1 MRGVHSVVDEI
12 RRNVFTEVA
21 RLAYEGGDLNRVDMI
36 PYKLV
41 PGEIAHY
48 RHDVFLERAVVAAR
62 VRLALGM
69 DLAPGKPRSALSDQ
83 IQEAATDQKYFEE
96 PLVNI
101 IPFACNACPPK
112 QIRITDS
119 CQGCIS
125 HPCMNVCP
133 KDAIYLDKDK
143 HCHIDQDKCIK
154 CGKCFSQCP
163 YHAISKIERPCAAA
177 CGMDAIGSDEL
188 GRAKIDYDKC
198 VSCGMCLVNCPFAAI
213 ADKSQILQVITA
225 MQRNE
230 EVIACVAPAFV
241 GQFGKEATPA
251 KLKAAMRR
259 LGFADVVEVAIGAD
273 LCTVEE
279 AKDFLEE
286 VPEKQPFMGTSCCPA
301 WSVMAKKLFPEF
313 KDYISMALTPMVITA
328 RMVKKDHPNARIC
341 FIGPC
346 AAKKLEAN
354 RRSVRSDVDF
364 VLTFEELQG
373 MFDAK
378 EVDFTKIEAD
388 PADNM
393 DEGTGMGRGFAVGG
407 GVAAAVVEAIRH
419 IDPDRE
425 VLIEYGD
432 GLRECRKMLQM
443 ARAGKRNGYLL
454 EGMACPGGCVA
465 GAGTIQ
471 PVKQSAVS
479 VEQFKKAAP
488 ELSCTTSPYLNRLE
502 EVEKKYQS
510 TQDFIRAPGFLAGG
524 PFFIAD
530 RRHSR
535 SHIPRGRRA
544 AGGPPGRRRSP

>member
-1 MRGVHSVVDEI
+1 MRGVHSAVDDI

-36 PYKLV
+36 PYKIV
-41 PGEIAHY
+41 PGEVARH
-48 RHDVFLERAVVAAR
+48 RHDVFLERAIVQER

-69 DLAPGKPRSALSDQ
+69 SLQPAGEQSPVSAQ

-133 KDAIYLDKDK
+133 KDAIYLDENK
-143 HCHIDQDKCIK
+143 HCHIDQSKCIK
-154 CGKCFSQCP
+154 CGKCFNQCP
-163 YHAISKIERPCAAA
+163 YRAISKIERPCAAA
-177 CGMDAIGSDEL
+177 
-188 GRAKIDYDKC
+188 
-198 VSCGMCLVNCPFAAI
+198 CGMCLVNCPFAAI
-213 ADKSQILQVITA
+213 ADKSQIFQVINA
-225 MQRNE
+225 MQRND

-251 KLKAAMRR
+251 KLKAAMRI
-259 LGFADVVEVAIGAD
+259 LGFTDVVEVAIGAD

-279 AKDFLEE
+279 AHDFLEN
-286 VPEKQPFMGTSCCPA
+286 VPAKQPFMGTSCCPA
-301 WSVMAKKLFPEF
+301 WSVMAKKLFPQF

-354 RRSVRSDVDF
+354 RKSVRSDVDY

-378 EVDFTKIEAD
+378 EIDFAAIEAD
-388 PADNM
+388 PADDM
-393 DEGTGMGRGFAVGG
+393 SEGTGMGRGFAVGG
-407 GVAAAVVEAIRH
+407 GVAAAVVEAISH

-425 VLIEYGD
+425 VKIEYGD
-432 GLRECRKMLQM
+432 GLRECKKMLMM
-443 ARAGKRNGYLL
+443 AKAGKRDGYLL

-465 GAGTIQ
+465 GAGTIT
-471 PVKQSAVS
+471 PVKESAVN
-479 VEQFKKAAP
+479 VDRFKKAAP
-488 ELSCTTSPYLNRLE
+488 ELSCTNSPFVNRLK
-502 EVEKKYQS
+502 EVEE
-510 TQDFIRAPGFLAGG
+510 
-524 PFFIAD
+524 
-530 RRHSR
+530 
-535 SHIPRGRRA
+535 
-544 AGGPPGRRRSP
+544 

>member
-1 MRGVHSVVDEI
+1 MRGVHSAVDDI

-21 RLAYEGGDLNRVDMI
+21 RLAYEDGDLSRVDMI
-36 PYKLV
+36 PYKIV
-41 PGEIAHY
+41 PGEVAHH
-48 RHDVFLERAVVAAR
+48 RHDVFLERAIVQER

-69 DLAPGKPRSALSDQ
+69 SLQPADAQSPVSAH

-133 KDAIYLDKDK
+133 KDAIYLDENK

-154 CGKCFSQCP
+154 CGKCFNQCP
-163 YHAISKIERPCAAA
+163 YRAISKIERPCAAA

-188 GRAKIDYDKC
+188 GRAKINYDKC

-213 ADKSQILQVITA
+213 ADKSQIFQVINA
-225 MQRNE
+225 MKKNE
-230 EVIACVAPAFV
+230 EVVACVAPAFV
-241 GQFGKEATPA
+241 GQFGSDATPS
-251 KLKAAMRR
+251 KLKAAMRT

-279 AKDFLEE
+279 AHDFLEN
-286 VPEKQPFMGTSCCPA
+286 VPAKQPFMGTSCCPA
-301 WSVMAKKLFPEF
+301 WSVMAKKLFPQF

-328 RMVKKDHPNARIC
+328 RMVKKDRPSARIC

-346 AAKKLEAN
+346 SAKKLEAN

-378 EVDFTKIEAD
+378 DIDFTKIEGD
-388 PADNM
+388 PADELK
-393 DEGTGMGRGFAVGG
+393 EGTAMGRGFAVGG
-407 GVAAAVVEAIRH
+407 GVATAVVEAIKH

-432 GLRECRKMLQM
+432 GLKECRKMLMM
-443 ARAGKRNGYLL
+443 AKAGKRDGYLL
-454 EGMACPGGCVA
+454 EGMGCPGGCVA
-465 GAGTIQ
+465 GAGTIR
-471 PVKQSAVS
+471 PVKESAVN
-479 VEQFKKAAP
+479 VEKFKGEAAAVSST
-488 ELSCTTSPYLNRLE
+488 LSPFLGRLE
-502 EVEKKYQS
+502 EVEE
-510 TQDFIRAPGFLAGG
+510 
-524 PFFIAD
+524 
-530 RRHSR
+530 
-535 SHIPRGRRA
+535 
-544 AGGPPGRRRSP
+544 